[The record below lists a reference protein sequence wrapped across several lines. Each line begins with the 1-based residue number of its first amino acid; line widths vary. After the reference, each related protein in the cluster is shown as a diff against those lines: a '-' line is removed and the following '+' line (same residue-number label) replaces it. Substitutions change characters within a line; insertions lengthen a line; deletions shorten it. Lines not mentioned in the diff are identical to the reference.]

1 MGLHEIGVYNSRI
14 VFLVV
19 MDLFSISN
27 CEEKFVCYLS
37 QSKGRKKEVKNK
49 RGTLYGSF
57 G

>member
-14 VFLVV
+14 VLLVV

-37 QSKGRKKEVKNK
+37 QSKGGKKEVKNK